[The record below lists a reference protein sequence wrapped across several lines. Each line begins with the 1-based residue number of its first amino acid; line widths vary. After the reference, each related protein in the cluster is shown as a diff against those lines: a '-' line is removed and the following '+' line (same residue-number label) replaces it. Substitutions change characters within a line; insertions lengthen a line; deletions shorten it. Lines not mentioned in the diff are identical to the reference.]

1 MRPSYIWLSPW
12 SETEMRERIRP
23 RQRGA
28 TSRRS
33 ALNSAIKTPAHV
45 YYFILVPGPPRL
57 KRIHNYR
64 CLREPLN
71 LSRAPARTSLIYAC
85 VDFNSHAAISGE
97 CTAHHWI
104 VRAHR
109 PWMPCVYLSP
119 GPRQELSASS
129 CDERSRYARHESR
142 SAASVFARRLE
153 SEIAPPPINRAA
165 SAHFT
170 ERTCIQ
176 SVRTPL
182 YFCLVFLWYEYD
194 VLRDIAFRE

>member
-1 MRPSYIWLSPW
+1 MRETKLHLALSS

-85 VDFNSHAAISGE
+85 VDFNSHAARSRQSAPHRALDCSCPQALSASRIPVPGAPGE
-97 CTAHHWI
+97 
-104 VRAHR
+104 
-109 PWMPCVYLSP
+109 
-119 GPRQELSASS
+119 ELSASS
-129 CDERSRYARHESR
+129 CDELPIRPTRIQISRIGFR
-142 SAASVFARRLE
+142 
-153 SEIAPPPINRAA
+153 APTGKRNRAA
-165 SAHFT
+165 AHKSRG
-170 ERTCIQ
+170 ERAFH
-176 SVRTPL
+176 RTDL
-182 YFCLVFLWYEYD
+182 RSIASYAVVFLRCIP
-194 VLRDIAFRE
+194 VIRV

>member
-1 MRPSYIWLSPW
+1 
-12 SETEMRERIRP
+12 MRERIRS

-85 VDFNSHAAISGE
+85 VDLNSHAALSRE
-97 CTAHHWI
+97 CTTPH
-104 VRAHR
+104 VGLFV
-109 PWMPCVYLSP
+109 PTNPEVSCVYLSP
-119 GPRQELSASS
+119 GPRQELSAPS
-129 CDERSRYARHESR
+129 CDELPIRPTRIQISRIGFRTPTGKR
-142 SAASVFARRLE
+142 
-153 SEIAPPPINRAA
+153 NRAA
-165 SAHFT
+165 AHKSRS
-170 ERTCIQ
+170 ERAFH
-176 SVRTPL
+176 RTDL
-182 YFCLVFLWYEYD
+182 HSIGSSYFCV
-194 VLRDIAFRE
+194 VLL